1 MLCKEVQDYIASA
14 KGLPFFYLIGDAEY
28 ASVLDELK
36 ENGISVVR
44 MSDFCFK
51 DDKFPSIDELID
63 NFRTSDVDY
72 RDNKFVVIG
81 LGEFLA
87 IKGSAYADKELRR
100 LKSTT
105 LGTARVILLLRG
117 VSHQASRIIEEDS
130 RMKAQKRAYI
140 AADTVTQVSIL
151 NTAPESGMVKN
162 VGIKYLIRSFED
174 GACGSVSAATSL
186 DLTNSMLQVTS
197 LLDAYGILNA
207 TIKGFNL
214 DNEIG
219 TNEQW
224 SRMLKEI
231 KDTGKNMP
239 ALFEKYGIDEGIFD
253 NLHEAITGL
262 EFKNW
267 LAFVY
272 CKWNQEQIS
281 NLYLRHV
288 VEKTVHFED
297 FKDNILTMI
306 TAIPHTD
313 PVFRKM
319 YDSRKRLVREF
330 PSEDVAVFLKANE
343 VDPEEAIYRFTDNT
357 SYERKAIVKW
367 IAHHGIS
374 DAIEYVYP
382 ALAAYLKKYN
392 FTCPVL
398 APELTAYMDAYK
410 KQKITNRVEPDFLKI
425 VEDYASR
432 YLYAQL
438 PTRDSAI
445 QAIQDKKNAYLYW
458 IDALGV
464 EYLSYIESLAKK
476 KGLSM
481 RVDITRCDLP
491 TITKVN
497 KQFYDNWPGD
507 MKFKEKDLDEIKHK
521 EEGGYLFTNDEDPI
535 HIPAE
540 LAVIEKAINTAAIEL
555 TMHRC
560 QSFVLAS
567 DHGASRLAVLN
578 KQEIPYDTDTK
589 GEHSGRCCVLFE
601 GCDVPFKVEE
611 NNYIVLSDYGRFKKS
626 RAANVE
632 VHGGAT
638 LEEVVVPVI
647 TLTLKKNAG
656 IKIQVVQPDKIQLDR
671 RKGVTLQL
679 YISDTNSNNIS
690 IMLNDKPYAGTSND
704 GKHFVFALSD
714 IKRAKDYTVD
724 VFDAEDLIGTIKFTV
739 KGKTATVND
748 DFDSLF

>member
-1 MLCKEVQDYIASA
+1 MLCNEVLNYISSA
-14 KGLPFFYLIGDAEY
+14 KGVPFFYVVGDEDY

-36 ENGISVVR
+36 QKGVSVVR

-63 NFRTSDVDY
+63 NFRTSDIDY

-87 IKGSAYADKELRR
+87 IKGAMFADKELRR

-117 VSHQASRIIEEDS
+117 VSEQASRIIEDDS
-130 RMKAQKRAYI
+130 RMRSQNRAYI
-140 AADTVTQVSIL
+140 SDNIITNAGII
-151 NTAPESGMVKN
+151 NIAPEAGLVKD
-162 VGIKYLIRSFED
+162 VGIKYLLRKLED
-174 GACGSVSAATSL
+174 GACETVNVATSL
-186 DLTNSMLQVTS
+186 NMKES
-197 LLDAYGILNA
+197 LFPVSSLFDAYAILNT

-214 DNEIG
+214 KNEIG

-224 SRMLKEI
+224 SRLLKEAN
-231 KDTGKNMP
+231 DAGRNLD
-239 ALFEKYGIDEGIFD
+239 ALFDRYYIDDSVFD
-253 NLHEAITGL
+253 NLHEAITGI

-267 LAFVY
+267 LAFIY
-272 CKWNQEQIS
+272 CKYHQSKIANS
-281 NLYLRHV
+281 YLRYV
-288 VEKTVHFED
+288 VEKTVNYEE

-306 TAIPHTD
+306 VSFVHTD
-313 PVFRKM
+313 PEFRKM

-330 PSEDVAVFLKANE
+330 PEEDIAVFLKANE
-343 VDPEEAIYRFTDNT
+343 GDPEESIYRYTDNT
-357 SYERKAIVKW
+357 SYERKAVVKW
-367 IAHHGIS
+367 VAHHGIS

-382 ALAAYLKKYN
+382 ALAAYLKKYT

-398 APELTAYMDAYK
+398 SKELTEYVYAYK
-410 KQKITNRVEPDFLKI
+410 LQKVSNKLNTEFVKT
-425 VEDYASR
+425 VEDYASS

-445 QAIQDKKNAYLYW
+445 QSIQDKKNAYLYW

-464 EYLSYIESLAKK
+464 EYLSYIEALAKK
-476 KGLSM
+476 KGLSIHI
-481 RVDITRCDLP
+481 DITRSDLP
-491 TITKVN
+491 TITKLN
-497 KQFYDNWPGD
+497 KQFFDNWPGE
-507 MKFKEKDLDEIKHK
+507 MKYKEQMLDDIKHK
-521 EEGGYLFTNDEDPI
+521 QEGGYLFTNDEDPI

-540 LAVIEKAINTAAIEL
+540 LSVIERAINTAAIEL
-555 TMHRC
+555 TMRKC
-560 QSFVLAS
+560 RSFIIAS
-567 DHGASRLAVLN
+567 DHGASRLAVLK
-578 KQEIPYDTDTK
+578 KQEIPYETDTK
-589 GEHSGRCCVLFE
+589 GEHSGRCCAYFE
-601 GCDVPFKVEE
+601 DCDVPYKVVE

-647 TLTLKKNAG
+647 TLTLKKNAAVQ
-656 IKIQVVQPDKIQLDR
+656 IKVVQPDKIMLDR
-671 RKGVTLQL
+671 RKGVSLTL
-679 YISDTNSNNIS
+679 YISETSSSKIS
-690 IMLNDKPYAGTSND
+690 IVLDDKRYD
-704 GKHFVFALSD
+704 GSTDNGQHFTFAMTD

-724 VFDAEDLIGTIKFTV
+724 VYDSEDLIGTIKFTV
-739 KGKTATVND
+739 KGKAATVND

>member
-1 MLCKEVQDYIASA
+1 MLCKEVQDYVASA
-14 KGLPFFYLIGDAEY
+14 KGLPFFYVVGDTDY
-28 ASVLDELK
+28 ASVLEELK
-36 ENGISVVR
+36 QNGISVVR

-51 DDKFPSIDELID
+51 DDKYPSIDELID

-72 RDNKFVVIG
+72 RDNKFVVVG

-117 VSHQASRIIEEDS
+117 VSNQVSRIIEEDS
-130 RMKAQKRAYI
+130 RMKAQKRAYVTDD
-140 AADTVTQVSIL
+140 AVTQIAIL
-151 NTAPESGMVKN
+151 NTAPESGLVKD
-162 VGIKYLIRSFED
+162 VGIKYLIRAFED
-174 GACGSVSAATSL
+174 GACESVTVATSL
-186 DLTNSMLQVTS
+186 DLSNALLHVTS
-197 LLDAYGILNA
+197 LLDAYAILNA

-214 DNEIG
+214 DKEIG

-224 SRMLKEI
+224 SRLLKEI
-231 KDTGKNMP
+231 KDAGNMT
-239 ALFEKYGIDEGIFD
+239 ALFDKYDIDNGILE

-267 LAFVY
+267 LAFVF
-272 CKWNQEQIS
+272 CKWNQEQIT
-281 NLYLRHV
+281 NPYLQYV
-288 VEKTVHFED
+288 VGKTSHFED

-306 TAIPHTD
+306 TTISHTD
-313 PVFRKM
+313 PDFRKM
-319 YDSRKRLVREF
+319 YDNRKRLVRDF
-330 PSEDVAVFLKANE
+330 PDEDVAIFLKANE
-343 VDPEEAIYRFTDNT
+343 IDLEEAIYRFTDNT
-357 SYERKAIVKW
+357 SYERKAIIKW
-367 IAHHGIS
+367 IVHHGLS

-382 ALAAYLKKYN
+382 ALAAYLKKYT

-398 APELTAYMDAYK
+398 ATELTAYVDAYK
-410 KQKITNRVEPDFLKI
+410 RQKVLNQLDSDFLKI
-425 VEDYASR
+425 VEEYASR

-445 QAIQDKKNAYLYW
+445 QAIQDKNNAYLYW

-464 EYLSYIESLAKK
+464 EFLSYIEALAKK

-481 RVDITRCDLP
+481 RVDITRSDLP
-491 TITKVN
+491 TITKTN
-497 KQFYDNWPGD
+497 KHFYENWAGGR
-507 MKFKEKDLDEIKHK
+507 KYKEKELDEIKHK

-540 LAVIEKAINTAAIEL
+540 LDVIERAINTAAIEL

-560 QSFVLAS
+560 QSFVIAS

-589 GEHSGRCCVLFE
+589 GEHSGRCCAYFE
-601 GCDVPFKVEE
+601 DCEVPFSVKE
-611 NNYIVLSDYGRFKKS
+611 NDYIVLSDYGRFRKS

-638 LEEVVVPVI
+638 LEEVVVPII
-647 TLTLKKNAG
+647 TLTLKKNSG
-656 IKIQVVQPDKIQLDR
+656 IKIQVIQPDMIQLDR

-679 YISDTNSNNIS
+679 YISYVSSSNVS
-690 IMLNDKPYAGTSND
+690 IILNDKRYAGTSDD
-704 GKHFVFALSD
+704 GKHFTFALSD
-714 IKRAKDYTVD
+714 IKRAKDYTID
-724 VFDAEDLIGTIKFTV
+724 VYDSEDLIGTTMFTV
-739 KGKTATVND
+739 KGKTASVND
-748 DFDSLF
+748 AFDSLF

>member
-14 KGLPFFYLIGDAEY
+14 KGLPFFYVVGDADY
-28 ASVLDELK
+28 ASALDELK
-36 ENGISVVR
+36 QNGISVVR
-44 MSDFCFK
+44 ISDFCFK

-72 RDNKFVVIG
+72 RDNKFVVVG

-87 IKGSAYADKELRR
+87 IKGSAYADKELHR

-105 LGTARVILLLRG
+105 LGSARVILLLRG
-117 VSHQASRIIEEDS
+117 VPNQAVHLIEEDS
-130 RMKAQKRAYI
+130 RMEAQKRAHI
-140 AADTVTQVSIL
+140 VADTVTQAAIL

-162 VGIKYLIRSFED
+162 IGIKHLIRAFED
-174 GACGSVSAATSL
+174 GACESVATATSL
-186 DLTNSMLQVTS
+186 DLSNS
-197 LLDAYGILNA
+197 LLPVVSLFDAYAILKA
-207 TIKGFNL
+207 TINGFNL
-214 DNEIG
+214 DKETG

-224 SRMLKEI
+224 SQLLKEL
-231 KDTGKNMP
+231 KDVGNNMTT
-239 ALFEKYGIDEGIFD
+239 LFDKYGIDNGVSD
-253 NLHEAITGL
+253 NLHDAITGL

-272 CKWNQEQIS
+272 CKWNQARIS
-281 NLYLRHV
+281 NSYLQYV
-288 VEKTVHFED
+288 VKKTLHFED

-306 TAIPHTD
+306 TTFPHTD
-313 PVFRKM
+313 TRYRKM

-330 PSEDVAVFLKANE
+330 PDEDAAIFLKANE
-343 VDPEEAIYRFTDNT
+343 VDSEEAIYRFTDNT

-367 IAHHGIS
+367 TAQHGIS
-374 DAIEYVYP
+374 DALEYIYP
-382 ALAAYLKKYN
+382 ALAAYLKKYT

-398 APELTAYMDAYK
+398 ASELTAYMDAYK
-410 KQKITNRVEPDFLKI
+410 RQKVSNHLETDFVKT

-445 QAIQDKKNAYLYW
+445 QAIQDKKNAFLYW

-464 EYLSYIESLAKK
+464 EYLSYIEALAKK

-491 TITKVN
+491 TITEFN
-497 KQFYDNWPGD
+497 KQFFDNWTGGI
-507 MKFKEKDLDEIKHK
+507 KYKEKALDEIKHK
-521 EEGGYLFTNDEDPI
+521 EEGGYFFTNDEDPI

-540 LAVIEKAINTAAIEL
+540 LAVIEKAVNTAAIEL

-560 QSFVLAS
+560 QSFVIAS
-567 DHGASRLAVLN
+567 DHGASRLAVIN
-578 KQEIPYDTDTK
+578 KKEIPYDTDTK
-589 GEHSGRCCVLFE
+589 GEHSGRCCAYFE
-601 GCDVPFKVEE
+601 NCDVPFKVEE
-611 NNYIVLSDYGRFKKS
+611 NNHIVLSDYGRFKKS
-626 RAANVE
+626 RSANVE
-632 VHGGAT
+632 VHGGAS

-656 IKIQVVQPDKIQLDR
+656 VQIQVVQPDNIQLDR

-679 YISDTNSNNIS
+679 YISDTNSNKIS
-690 IMLNDKPYAGTSND
+690 ILLNDKRYIGISND
-704 GKHFVFALSD
+704 SKHFTFALSD

-724 VFDAEDLIGTIKFTV
+724 VYDAEDLIGTIMFTV

>member
-1 MLCKEVQDYIASA
+1 MLCNEVQDYIASA

-28 ASVLDELK
+28 ASVLAELK
-36 ENGISVVR
+36 ENGISIVR

-51 DDKFPSIDELID
+51 DDKYPSIDELID
-63 NFRTSDVDY
+63 NFRTSDIDY
-72 RDNKFVVIG
+72 RNNKFAVVG

-117 VSHQASRIIEEDS
+117 VSIQASRIIEEDS
-130 RMKAQKRAYI
+130 RMKANKRAYI
-140 AADTVTQVSIL
+140 SSDTVTQAAVL

-162 VGIKYLIRSFED
+162 IGIKYLIHAFED
-174 GACGSVSAATSL
+174 GACGAVTAATSL
-186 DLTNSMLQVTS
+186 DLSNSLLPVTS
-197 LLDAYGILNA
+197 LFDAYAILNA
-207 TIKGFNL
+207 TVKGFNL
-214 DNEIG
+214 ENEIG

-224 SRMLKEI
+224 SRILKEM
-231 KDTGKNMP
+231 KDTGNSMP
-239 ALFEKYGIDEGIFD
+239 ALFEKYGIDAGIFD

-272 CKWNQEQIS
+272 CKWNQAKIS
-281 NLYLRHV
+281 NLYLKYV
-288 VEKTVHFED
+288 VDKTVHYED

-306 TAIPHTD
+306 TAFSHTD
-313 PVFRKM
+313 PDFHKM
-319 YDSRKRLVREF
+319 YENRKRLVRDF
-330 PSEDVAVFLKANE
+330 PDEDAAIFLKANE
-343 VDPEEAIYRFTDNT
+343 VDQEEAIYRFTDNT
-357 SYERKAIVKW
+357 SYERKAIIKW

-374 DAIEYVYP
+374 NAIEYVYP
-382 ALAAYLKKYN
+382 ALAAYLRKYT

-398 APELTAYMDAYK
+398 APELTAYVDAYK
-410 KQKITNRVEPDFLKI
+410 RQKVSNHLDSDFVKK

-432 YLYAQL
+432 FLYAQL

-497 KQFYDNWPGD
+497 KQFFVNWIGD
-507 MKFKEKDLDEIKHK
+507 MKFKENELDEIKHK

-560 QSFVLAS
+560 HSFVIAS
-567 DHGASRLAVLN
+567 DHGASRLAVLH
-578 KQEIPYDTDTK
+578 KQEVPYDTDTK
-589 GEHSGRCCVLFE
+589 GEHSGRCCALFE

-656 IKIQVVQPDKIQLDR
+656 VQIQVVQPDKIQLDR
-671 RKGVTLQL
+671 HKGVTLQL
-679 YISDTNSNNIS
+679 YISDTNSSSIS
-690 IMLNDKPYAGTSND
+690 IDLNDKRYAGTSHD
-704 GKHFVFALSD
+704 GKHFTFALSD
-714 IKRAKDYTVD
+714 IKRAKDYTVE
-724 VFDAEDLIGTIKFTV
+724 VYDAEDLIGTIIFTV